1 MKKFE
6 ILNKIHENYMV
17 AVVRGHDFE
26 STVKMIQSI
35 IEGGIKNIEI
45 TYTTPK
51 ASELIGHFS
60 SQNDICVGAGT
71 VMSRETADEAIRR
84 GAQYIVSPHLDTDIA
99 ELCNLHHIPYLP
111 GCGTATEITEAMKA
125 GVDVV
130 KVFPGGILGASFIK
144 DIKGP
149 LPHANLM
156 PSGGVNKDNMA
167 DWYANGSFAI
177 GIGSA
182 LAEGYEGDNP
192 EVVKN
197 NTEGFV
203 RAYEK
208 IVEGT
213 SR

>member
-6 ILNKIHENYMV
+6 ILNKIHENYLV
-17 AVVRGHDFE
+17 AVVRGQGFE

-35 IEGGIKNIEI
+35 VEGGIKNIEI

-51 ASELIGHFS
+51 ASELIEHFS
-60 SQNDICVGAGT
+60 THNEICVGAGT

-84 GAQYIVSPHLDTDIA
+84 GAEYIVSPHLDTNVA

-125 GVDVV
+125 GVDVI

-156 PSGGVNKDNMA
+156 PSGGVNKNNMT
-167 DWYANGSFAI
+167 DWYDNGAFAI

-182 LAEGYEGDNP
+182 LAKGYDGNNP

-197 NTEGFV
+197 NTAEFV
-203 RAYEK
+203 KVYEK
-208 IVEGT
+208 IVEGDH
-213 SR
+213 S

>member
-6 ILNKIHENYMV
+6 ILNKIHENYLV
-17 AVVRGHDFE
+17 AVVRGHGFE
-26 STVKMIQSI
+26 STVKMIESI
-35 IEGGIKNIEI
+35 VEGGIKNIEI

-51 ASELIGHFS
+51 ASELIEHFAS
-60 SQNDICVGAGT
+60 HKGICVGAGT

-84 GAQYIVSPHLDTDIA
+84 GAQYIVSPHLDTDVS

-111 GCGTATEITEAMKA
+111 GCGTSTEITEAMKS
-125 GVDVV
+125 GIDVI

-156 PSGGVNKDNMA
+156 PSGGVNKENMS
-167 DWYANGSFAI
+167 DWYANDAFAI

-182 LAEGYEGDNP
+182 LAKNYDGTNP

-197 NTEGFV
+197 NTEEFV
-203 RAYEK
+203 KVYEK
-208 IVEGT
+208 IVEGDH
-213 SR
+213 S

>member
-6 ILNKIHENYMV
+6 ILNKIHENYLV
-17 AVVRGHDFE
+17 AVVRGHGFE
-26 STVKMIQSI
+26 STVKMIESI
-35 IEGGIKNIEI
+35 VEGGIKNIEI

-51 ASELIGHFS
+51 ASELIEHFAS
-60 SQNDICVGAGT
+60 HKGICVGAGT

-84 GAQYIVSPHLDTDIA
+84 GAQYIVSPHLDTDVS

-111 GCGTATEITEAMKA
+111 GCGTATEITEAMNS
-125 GVDVV
+125 GIDVI

-156 PSGGVNKDNMA
+156 PSGGVNKENMS
-167 DWYANGSFAI
+167 DWYANDAFAI

-182 LAEGYEGDNP
+182 LAKNYDGTNP

-197 NTEGFV
+197 NTEEFV
-203 RAYEK
+203 KVYEK
-208 IVEGT
+208 IVEGDH
-213 SR
+213 S

>member
-6 ILNKIHENYMV
+6 ILNKIHENYLV
-17 AVVRGHDFE
+17 AVVRGHDFD
-26 STVKMIQSI
+26 STVKMIESI
-35 IEGGIKNIEI
+35 AQGGIKNIEI

-51 ASELIGHFS
+51 ASELIEHFS

-71 VMSRETADEAIRR
+71 VMARETADEAIRR

-144 DIKGP
+144 DVKGP

-156 PSGGVNKDNMA
+156 PSGGVNKDNMT
-167 DWYANGSFAI
+167 DWYANGAFAI

-182 LAEGYEGDNP
+182 LAKGYEGNNP

-197 NTEGFV
+197 NTEEFV
-203 RAYEK
+203 RVYEK
-208 IVEGT
+208 IVEGNR
-213 SR
+213 S

>member
-6 ILNKIHENYMV
+6 ILNKIHENYLV
-17 AVVRGHDFE
+17 AVVRGQGFE

-35 IEGGIKNIEI
+35 VEGGIKNIEI

-51 ASELIGHFS
+51 ASELIEHFS
-60 SQNDICVGAGT
+60 AHNEICVGAGT

-84 GAQYIVSPHLDTDIA
+84 GAQYIVSPHLDTDVA

-125 GVDVV
+125 GVDVI

-156 PSGGVNKDNMA
+156 PSGGVNKNNMT
-167 DWYANGSFAI
+167 DWYDNGAFAI

-182 LAEGYEGDNP
+182 LAKGYDGNNP

-197 NTEGFV
+197 NTAEFV
-203 RAYEK
+203 KVYEK
-208 IVEGT
+208 IVEGDH
-213 SR
+213 S